1 MQSEHNGDGPADEG
15 AGGFEQPGAGVSH
28 DMVVDSLGRM
38 SKYVYDNP
46 ETGRAV
52 AVLNCSHQFVQEF
65 VNGEAE
71 VKASLDFRKAPDN
84 DRPVMKLSVVVM
96 LRKDQPEVVR
106 PPADFSD

>member
-1 MQSEHNGDGPADEG
+1 
-15 AGGFEQPGAGVSH
+15 
-28 DMVVDSLGRM
+28 
-38 SKYVYDNP
+38 
-46 ETGRAV
+46 
-52 AVLNCSHQFVQEF
+52 

-96 LRKDQPEVVR
+96 LRKDQPEAVR